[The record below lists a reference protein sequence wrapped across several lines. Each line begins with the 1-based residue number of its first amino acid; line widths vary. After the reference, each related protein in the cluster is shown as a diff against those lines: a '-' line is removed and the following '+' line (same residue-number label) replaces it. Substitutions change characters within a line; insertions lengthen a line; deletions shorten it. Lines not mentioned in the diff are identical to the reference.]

1 MSTINSTTTLIISES
16 DLESFQEFFPDKIID
31 RKYIQ
36 QAGNTAVFFMDPNN
50 VMTGLM
56 VGNFTVDR
64 FIITEMK
71 CLDIYDE
78 REFKLITLELLP
90 ITLKIK
96 DNDLLKR
103 LATIRIDKN
112 AVFTRSEDNY
122 LQSAQKQEGQ
132 EGQEVE
138 VYDSDVSTLPDV
150 AAKEG
155 QDSSL
160 NKRRGRPQSIQEVEV
175 YDSYVSQLPD
185 VAAKEGQDSS
195 LKKRRGRPPSKK
207 VENKIRVDDV
217 NVKRSERKRKIPW

>member
-78 REFKLITLELLP
+78 REFILITLELLP

-160 NKRRGRPQSIQEVEV
+160 
-175 YDSYVSQLPD
+175 
-185 VAAKEGQDSS
+185 
-195 LKKRRGRPPSKK
+195 KKRRGRPPSKK

>member
-78 REFKLITLELLP
+78 REFILITLELLP

>member
-1 MSTINSTTTLIISES
+1 MSTIYSTTTLIISES

-50 VMTGLM
+50 LMTGLM

-78 REFKLITLELLP
+78 REFILITLELIP

-112 AVFTRSEDNY
+112 AVFTRSEENY

-132 EGQEVE
+132 EGQEGQ
-138 VYDSDVSTLPDV
+138 VYDSDVST
-150 AAKEG
+150 
-155 QDSSL
+155 
-160 NKRRGRPQSIQEVEV
+160 
-175 YDSYVSQLPD
+175 LPD

>member
-1 MSTINSTTTLIISES
+1 MSTIYSTTTLIISDS
-16 DLESFQEFFPDKIID
+16 DLESFQKFFPDKIID

-36 QAGNTAVFFMDPNN
+36 RAGNTAVFLMDHNN
-50 VMTGLM
+50 LITGLM
-56 VGNFTVDR
+56 VGNFTVYR

-78 REFKLITLELLP
+78 REFILITLELLP
-90 ITLKIK
+90 IITLKIK

-132 EGQEVE
+132 EVE
-138 VYDSDVSTLPDV
+138 VYDSHVSTLPDV

-155 QDSSL
+155 PDSSL
-160 NKRRGRPQSIQEVEV
+160 KKRRGSPQSIQEVEV
-175 YDSYVSQLPD
+175 YDSHVSTLPD
-185 VAAKEGQDSS
+185 VAAKEGPDSS
-195 LKKRRGRPPSKK
+195 LKKRRGRPPSRQ
-207 VENKIRVDDV
+207 VEKKIRVDDV
-217 NVKRSERKRKIPW
+217 NVKRSERKRNTPW